1 MREHALVESIQPC
14 VDVLLLEGTVT
25 LGRVDSAMVI
35 SEGLSIQGLRP
46 EEVDVIS
53 RLHVGDRFDE
63 PLAIC
68 FVLNP
73 GEDCALVVVVV
84 VELVDIQGLRPV
96 FVRPLSVFVSWWLNT
111 VDAERKR
118 NDHSVDGTKTALRNV
133 ERSFHRE
140 SRK

>member
-35 SEGLSIQGLRP
+35 REGLSIQRLRP

-68 FVLNP
+68 LVLNP
-73 GEDCALVVVVV
+73 GEVT
-84 VELVDIQGLRPV
+84 ELNKSNYKLI
-96 FVRPLSVFVSWWLNT
+96 STVS
-111 VDAERKR
+111 
-118 NDHSVDGTKTALRNV
+118 
-133 ERSFHRE
+133 
-140 SRK
+140 